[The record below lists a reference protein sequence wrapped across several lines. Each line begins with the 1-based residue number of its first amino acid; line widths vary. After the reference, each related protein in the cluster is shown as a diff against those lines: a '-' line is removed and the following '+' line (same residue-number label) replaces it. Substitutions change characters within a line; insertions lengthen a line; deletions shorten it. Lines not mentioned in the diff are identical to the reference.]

1 MSNLNRFGQTTTNG
15 DLTNAVF
22 NSSIMTSAGST
33 SPSFYM
39 SNSTNANSESF
50 FNFNQPSQQQ
60 QFQHFSDRDEDSTS
74 SNLSE
79 MMSLHLNEYY
89 KLATQHKLA
98 ASSPNETSAEYS
110 PSKSSSNEFSSPESI
125 YPNSKSSSGMKQQ
138 QQHDDSLM
146 MDEMMMME
154 ESGCSSSSKQ
164 HITKLFVGNLPTST
178 TLPELLDVFKK
189 YGPVNEK
196 LSVVKDQNYAFIH
209 FFNRKDA
216 ELALSEVNDSLF
228 KDRYI
233 RVQFSTSQG
242 FTTKTKGYYNFFF
255 LD

>member
-1 MSNLNRFGQTTTNG
+1 MSNLNRFGSTNG
-15 DLTNAVF
+15 DHSMNSIVF
-22 NSSIMTSAGST
+22 NASRGINNT

-39 SNSTNANSESF
+39 TNNTSSNANNNSESLF
-50 FNFNQPSQQQ
+50 SFNQPQ
-60 QFQHFSDRDEDSTS
+60 QFQQQAHFSDHEDSTTTTS

-89 KLATQHKLA
+89 KLAAQQKLA
-98 ASSPNETSAEYS
+98 TASPNETSEYTSS
-110 PSKSSSNEFSSPESI
+110 PSKSSSNECSLPESI
-125 YPNSKSSSGMKQQ
+125 YHNSGSSGSKNGHLMMKQ
-138 QQHDDSLM
+138 DSLT
-146 MDEMMMME
+146 DDME
-154 ESGCSSSSKQ
+154 ESLSSKQ

-242 FTTKTKGYYNFFF
+242 FTTKSKGKKVILFI
-255 LD
+255 L

>member
-1 MSNLNRFGQTTTNG
+1 VLLALVLALPVLPVLALWVRS
-15 DLTNAVF
+15 
-22 NSSIMTSAGST
+22 MTR
-33 SPSFYM
+33 PSF
-39 SNSTNANSESF
+39 
-50 FNFNQPSQQQ
+50 
-60 QFQHFSDRDEDSTS
+60 RVG
-74 SNLSE
+74 
-79 MMSLHLNEYY
+79 
-89 KLATQHKLA
+89 
-98 ASSPNETSAEYS
+98 
-110 PSKSSSNEFSSPESI
+110 
-125 YPNSKSSSGMKQQ
+125 SSGSKNGHLMMKQ
-138 QQHDDSLM
+138 DSLT
-146 MDEMMMME
+146 DDME
-154 ESGCSSSSKQ
+154 ESLSSKQ

-242 FTTKTKGYYNFFF
+242 FTTKSKGKKVILFI
-255 LD
+255 L